1 VHVHVVAVGK
11 IKERGIRE
19 AIDDYAKRIGRYAQY
34 HEVELKD
41 LPSEALVEKFTKA
54 IPARARVFALEVEGR
69 SVTSPGL
76 AQLVGRAEDDSAL
89 QHLVFLIGGS
99 YGLPPQVSRAADVQL
114 SLSSLTL
121 PHRLARLMLVEQVYR
136 AFTILR
142 GEPYSH

>member
-1 VHVHVVAVGK
+1 MHVVAVGK

-19 AIDDYAKRIGRYAQY
+19 AIDDYAKRIGRYAQF

-41 LPSEALVEKFTKA
+41 LPSDELIEKFAKA

-69 SVTSPGL
+69 VVSSQAL
-76 AQLVGRAEDDSAL
+76 AQLVGRGEQDSAI

-99 YGLPPQVSRAADVQL
+99 YGLPQATSRAADVQL
-114 SLSSLTL
+114 SLSALTL
-121 PHRLARLMLVEQVYR
+121 PHRLARLLLVEQIYR